1 MIASLTAALNRGL
14 VLLGRISMYRMVL
27 LALAVLAAIALV
39 LSLFG
44 LVLPT
49 PGELLATAAVLA
61 VMCSAVD
68 AVAQRMLRLP
78 WRIESSLIT
87 AGILLFVLRPS
98 LEPVGLG
105 GIAIAA
111 AAASVSKYLL
121 VWRGRHVFNP
131 AAVGATV
138 LTVFAGFAPLEW
150 NLGGSAWWV
159 GSPVLFAPVLLLG
172 LAVLWRTERLGVAA
186 LFFVVAVV
194 VGVLRVVV
202 QYGQLGLEL
211 PFGEVLSATLWSSPF
226 LFFAAFM
233 LSEPLTLPPRRWQQL
248 TVAVV
253 VGLLAGWPLPLGPI
267 TLGQERALLIGNLV
281 AFAFCLRASVRLTLE
296 SRTDPAPTVRELT
309 FRASRPLRFRAGQ
322 YLELEVPHR
331 RPDIRGTRREFSI
344 LSAPEDLPTVRV
356 AYRDNGG
363 PQSSFKRALAAAAP
377 GDRLAITGV
386 WGDFVLPAD
395 PARPVLM
402 VAAGIG
408 VTPFVSQLRHLA
420 ATGDRRDVVLV
431 YVVPDAADMPFRADL
446 AASGVPVVVFSRTDP
461 GDLPPGWTWTGGVRL
476 DAQSLAAAVPDLAE
490 RHAYISGPPGLIA
503 DLTPALSR
511 ARGLTTDAFAG
522 Y

>member
-1 MIASLTAALNRGL
+1 MQRGSRGGMPRRLRWSEAEGAARLEQFAQL
-14 VLLGRISMYRMVL
+14 VLVSIVQTL
-27 LALAVLAAIALV
+27 LALLCLKLIQTLHQQ
-39 LSLFG
+39 LFLQLG
-44 LVLPT
+44 HC
-49 PGELLATAAVLA
+49 
-61 VMCSAVD
+61 VM
-68 AVAQRMLRLP
+68 QFLGPHR
-78 WRIESSLIT
+78 LIT
-87 AGILLFVLRPS
+87 RQGLR
-98 LEPVGLG
+98 
-105 GIAIAA
+105 
-111 AAASVSKYLL
+111 
-121 VWRGRHVFNP
+121 
-131 AAVGATV
+131 
-138 LTVFAGFAPLEW
+138 
-150 NLGGSAWWV
+150 
-159 GSPVLFAPVLLLG
+159 
-172 LAVLWRTERLGVAA
+172 
-186 LFFVVAVV
+186 
-194 VGVLRVVV
+194 
-202 QYGQLGLEL
+202 GQL
-211 PFGEVLSATLWSSPF
+211 VQRF
-226 LFFAAFM
+226 LFLAAFM

-248 TVAVV
+248 VVAVV
-253 VGLLAGWPLPLGPI
+253 VGLLAGWPVPLGPI

-281 AFAFCLRASVRLTLE
+281 AFAFCLRASGRLTLE
-296 SRTDPAPTVRELT
+296 SRNDPAPTVRELT
-309 FRASRPLRFRAGQ
+309 FRASRPLTFRAGQ

-395 PARPVLM
+395 PARPVLL

-461 GDLPPGWTWTGGVRL
+461 GELPPGWTWTGGVRL
-476 DAQSLAAAVPDLAE
+476 DAQSLAAAVPALAA

-503 DLTPALSR
+503 DLAPALSR